1 MSVHR
6 STSLSTGVNSYLGC
20 CSTYQLNK
28 GHKTYLR
35 FACFIEWLTFHLTA
49 SRSRSE
55 LTALHLL
62 GASMVSSPHNSNV
75 NIHHRLAFITVHD
88 IIVQTPQYFNI
99 KQSMEQHLNCTKNSG
114 GNIGFQRLKSV
125 LKTHLHTYKKKSPG
139 VSH

>member
-6 STSLSTGVNSYLGC
+6 STSLSTGVNSYVGC
-20 CSTYQLNK
+20 CSTYQFNK
-28 GHKTYLR
+28 GHKTHSG

-55 LTALHLL
+55 LTAFHLL
-62 GASMVSSPHNSNV
+62 GASVVSSPHNPNV

-99 KQSMEQHLNCTKNSG
+99 KQRMEQHLNCTKNSG
-114 GNIGFQRLKSV
+114 GKL
-125 LKTHLHTYKKKSPG
+125 
-139 VSH
+139 VSRE